1 MQIAYQVAWAQPN
14 SHYFDVTVTVTNPG
28 AGPTA
33 FRIPAWRPG
42 RYRIENYTR
51 NVIQFAAADGA
62 GATLNFRKLD
72 KDTWEVPHGAIKR
85 IVVTYRYYA
94 NVLDAGSSYLDDREA
109 YLNPVTML
117 MYLPGREHLPVSIR
131 FPNPQGWRVVTALD
145 IDPVTGAY
153 PAADYH
159 ELADSPFLI
168 SPDVEVLEFEYRHAR
183 FEIALQ
189 GKADADLQKLIGD
202 IREIV
207 RVQSELFGDIPFKRY
222 VFLYHLVPFRISHG
236 VEHKNSTSIVRG
248 PVDFSSP
255 EFYFGL
261 LGFTSHEFFHVW
273 NVERIRPAAIYYP
286 DYSREN
292 YTTGMWFYEGV
303 TSYYDM
309 LTLCRAGLIS
319 RYAFYNDLQRV
330 INGFEK
336 SPGRK
341 LNSPA
346 MTSWDSWGREQ
357 DPPPNTTVSFYRSG
371 QLLGL
376 LLDLEI
382 RGRTANAQSLDAV
395 MRYLYRNYAQKD
407 IGVPEDGIQQAIEAV
422 AGSSFEAFFR
432 DFVYGTEDIDYNAFL
447 PHAGLELVEDVDSGT
462 PAAYL
467 GIRLSGDSRESLI
480 ANVFPASPALEA
492 GLAVGDVLLALDGQR
507 AHADNLD
514 RLLQPYHPG
523 DKITLTVFRREELR
537 RFEVLL
543 GGGKNTVLNLW
554 ESPEASDAQI
564 RLRDGWLGGE

>member
-1 MQIAYQVAWAQPN
+1 MQIAYQVEWAQPN
-14 SHYFDVTVTVTNPG
+14 SHYFDVTVTVTHPD

-51 NVIQFAAADGA
+51 NVLQFAAADGA
-62 GATLNFRKLD
+62 GTALAFRKLD
-72 KDTWEVPHGAIKR
+72 KDTWEVRHGAVER

-117 MYLPGREHLPVSIR
+117 MYLPGREHLPVSIG
-131 FPNPQGWRVVTALD
+131 FSNPQDWRVVTALD
-145 IDPVTGAY
+145 RDPASGAY

-168 SPDVEVLEFEYRHAR
+168 SPDVEVLTFDYQHAR

-189 GKADADLQKLIGD
+189 GKANADPQKLIED
-202 IREIV
+202 IRAIV
-207 RVQSELFGDIPFKRY
+207 RVQSELFGDIPFSRY
-222 VFLYHLVPFRISHG
+222 VFLYHLVPYRFSHG

-248 PVDFSSP
+248 PADFNSP
-255 EFYFGL
+255 EFYYGF

-341 LNSPA
+341 LSSPA
-346 MTSWDSWGREQ
+346 MTSWDSWGREL
-357 DPPPNTTVSFYRSG
+357 DPPPNTSVSFYRSG

-395 MRYLYRNYAQKD
+395 LRYLYRNYARKD
-407 IGVPEDGIQQAIEAV
+407 LGVPEDGIQLAIEAV
-422 AGSSFEAFFR
+422 AGSSFESFFH
-432 DFVYGTEDIDYNAFL
+432 DYVNGTEDLDYNAFL
-447 PHAGLELVEDVDSGT
+447 QHAGLELTEAVDDGE

-467 GIRLSGDSRESLI
+467 GIRLSGDSRESVI
-480 ANVFPASPALEA
+480 ANVLPASPALEA
-492 GLAVGDVLLALDGQR
+492 GLAVGDVLLAIDGQR
-507 AHADNLD
+507 AHGENFD
-514 RLLQPYHPG
+514 RLLRQYHPG
-523 DKITLTVFRREELR
+523 DTATLTVFRREELR
-537 RFEVLL
+537 TFAVTLS
-543 GGGKNTVLNLW
+543 GGKNTVLNLW
-554 ESPEASDAQI
+554 ESPGASDAQI
-564 RLRDGWLGGE
+564 KLRNDWLGGE